1 MKKRMIAMVLSIV
14 MVIGILPTTVFAADV
29 VASGYCG
36 GEGDGTNLTWNLDNA
51 GVLTIS
57 GTGAMKKWELS
68 DTVPWNDYKNSILE
82 IIISEGITNVG
93 SYGFT
98 SCQKLTKVDFPTTI
112 KTIDEGAFGYC
123 ISLGNVIIN
132 EGVTTIG
139 EGAFQRCTNLSD
151 VTLPS
156 TLSVIGVSA
165 FDNCTKLDNITLPNS
180 LEVIEFC
187 AFNDCTALETI
198 TIPASVYRIVHNAFS
213 SCTSMQ
219 KIEVDDENE
228 YYTDDGYGVLY
239 TKDFSILVQY
249 PIGNDRSNYT
259 VTSNTQYIE
268 EWAFAENSYIQTV
281 ILPDTLIEIDNY
293 AFYGCN
299 KLTGIELPQSL
310 STLGD
315 AAFRDCSNLKNII
328 LPESLKGKLSTTF
341 SGCSS
346 LESIIVPS
354 KIEELSFYAFGDC
367 TSLKNV
373 IITSPVIDIRGYNFS
388 DCINLE
394 SISIYASDP
403 IMASADEFENCR
415 SLQSAYF
422 YGNAPVQYNLS
433 PITSKMFGD
442 TASSFTIYYKEGTTG
457 WTDSEAYDAEAG
469 TWNGYKLAVWED
481 DSSDEDDNITYTRFG
496 QYNGSTLNY
505 VIDPVTGFGK
515 NLMETVTI
523 DGNTYDFA
531 DTCEQQSIYKP
542 TNYLGDFY
550 YIAYNLNEHNEVSA
564 AEIMSGITC
573 TLEGYDPITKVV
585 DTDYTPIIPVG
596 EDRALPSGSFYVS
609 DVTASSFPSDEISNW
624 VGDQVRIYCVGEQ
637 IFKVIHITALTGNVT
652 SFDALNSPQKVYIDN
667 IAYAIVENDSS
678 LVEQCRTNQFSD
690 VISVLY
696 DGVVVQLISVDDAI
710 ELQVAL
716 GLGSNSRVRYSNGTY
731 QRSLP
736 DKTNKITVKVSLSIS
751 EYLDYPIDRLKGM
764 IQYDVFINEI
774 EINSL
779 SNGISFAGSNTIKLS
794 IPSDK
799 QLLTAGESFSFSTS
813 FNFNNSYVPYNN
825 EEFRIHC
832 EVSGTQDKNDVSEY
846 ANASFTVI
854 TKESDTSEST
864 GGREDDAELQEA
876 ISENKDDL
884 KISGSFAW
892 DSLFKTNI
900 LTDAQADQIK
910 YAIMS
915 AVAST
920 TLPEDTFDDY
930 VAENVLS
937 QFCQYQ
943 NYGLEVENIN
953 VTVPIRIDT
962 KDYGELIVNLTYS
975 GPSFFIS
982 KISFG
987 SFISINYEIVSGK
1000 NIDKIKIPL
1009 SGFAGGGTIYNLK
1022 SFAQAV
1028 ENIAKAEVKS
1038 AVKLPSGIGVA
1049 RKITEI
1055 SEFKE
1060 LVWAT
1065 TAMDVIKT
1073 VGEAKDIKYTGW
1085 EIITYPMKTV
1095 KFDCPID
1102 IYVYDDSKALLAQVI
1117 NDIGKSFNDK
1127 IIVDV
1132 RGGAKFFTIIGE
1144 DDYSFEIKAT
1154 ANGTM
1159 DITVDEMAGFERS
1172 MRTIVY
1178 YDLPLTVGDAYE
1190 ASTNHK
1196 LLTDTPFTLTR
1207 DGYIVAP
1214 DEDVKHTSSLDDSE
1228 PCLCSVTYTDG
1239 VDGEE
1244 VFADQTFEVEKGF
1257 ATPAFIGIPTRSGYT
1272 FIGWN
1277 PAVSATVTGNQVY
1290 TATWE
1295 KTSTGGVI
1303 IPTEFSIN
1311 IKDSD
1316 NGKVEASVKY
1326 AVPGSTVKLT
1336 VTPDEGYELDTLSVK
1351 SDRKEIDVTEKNGK
1365 YQFTMPYGSVN
1376 VTATFK
1382 AVNPYN
1388 DVDTDDW
1395 FYDDVLL
1402 VTAKE
1407 LMEGTGNSKFS
1418 PDISADRAMIVTIL
1432 WRQEGCPVVDSPV
1445 DFDDVADGL
1454 WYSEAIDWA
1463 SSNGIVNGY
1472 GDGNYGPTNQITR
1485 EQIMAILNRYAVYKN
1500 WTDDIA
1506 LPMIPQYN
1514 CSTWAE
1520 NNVIWADMS
1529 GLLNGLGVDIT
1540 DMTAKA
1546 SRAELAAYL
1555 SRFVQNV
1562 VK

>member
-1 MKKRMIAMVLSIV
+1 MKKRIIATVLCIV
-14 MVIGILPTTVFAADV
+14 MVIGILPMSVFATDI

-36 GEGDGTNLTWNLDNA
+36 GEGDGTNLTWKLDST

-57 GTGAMKKWELS
+57 GSGSMYAYTASYGSRSPWCTYSDDIKTVYIDNGVTNISANAFYNGSLYSYCNLEYISLPDSITYIGANAFYKTGIYDDVANWDNGVLYIDNCLIEAEK
-68 DTVPWNDYKNSILE
+68 T
-82 IIISEGITNVG
+82 ISELIV
-93 SYGFT
+93 
-98 SCQKLTKVDFPTTI
+98 K
-112 KTIDEGAFGYC
+112 EGTFLIADCAFSG
-123 ISLGNVIIN
+123 
-132 EGVTTIG
+132 
-139 EGAFQRCTNLSD
+139 CTNLTSI
-151 VTLPS
+151 TIPN
-156 TLSVIGVSA
+156 SVKNIGWDCFIDTPIENNEDNYTDGVLYINDWVITAQKDIRNATIKNSA
-165 FDNCTKLDNITLPNS
+165 KHIADGAFWRCLDLTQIVLPNS
-180 LEVIEFC
+180 
-187 AFNDCTALETI
+187 
-198 TIPASVYRIVHNAFS
+198 
-213 SCTSMQ
+213 
-219 KIEVDDENE
+219 
-228 YYTDDGYGVLY
+228 
-239 TKDFSILVQY
+239 
-249 PIGNDRSNYT
+249 
-259 VTSNTQYIE
+259 
-268 EWAFAENSYIQTV
+268 
-281 ILPDTLIEIDNY
+281 
-293 AFYGCN
+293 
-299 KLTGIELPQSL
+299 
-310 STLGD
+310 
-315 AAFRDCSNLKNII
+315 
-328 LPESLKGKLSTTF
+328 
-341 SGCSS
+341 
-346 LESIIVPS
+346 
-354 KIEELSFYAFGDC
+354 
-367 TSLKNV
+367 
-373 IITSPVIDIRGYNFS
+373 VIDIGRWSFNY
-388 DCINLE
+388 CEKLE
-394 SISIYASDP
+394 SISIPDSVTRIGECAFYNCTGLKKVSLPLTLTLLEEGTFWGCSSLTSISLPSSVTSISDYAF
-403 IMASADEFENCR
+403 ADCVTLTSMNIPSSVTSIDFCAFRNCT
-415 SLQSAYF
+415 
-422 YGNAPVQYNLS
+422 NL
-433 PITSKMFGD
+433 KD
-442 TASSFTIYYKEGTTG
+442 IYYSSSESNWNKIIIGSNNSNLLNATIHFNDASNVPDTPTLDYTNFGKLESCTYKYV
-457 WTDSEAYDAEAG
+457 TDPS
-469 TWNGYKLAVWED
+469 
-481 DSSDEDDNITYTRFG
+481 
-496 QYNGSTLNY
+496 
-505 VIDPVTGFGK
+505 TGFGK
-515 NLMETVTI
+515 YIAETITI
-523 DGNTYDFA
+523 DGVTYTASETSGMQYIVFPEDG
-531 DTCEQQSIYKP
+531 
-542 TNYLGDFY
+542 YLKEY
-550 YIAYNLNEHNEVSA
+550 YYVAYNLDESGVIINA
-564 AEIMSGITC
+564 AFLPGVEC
-573 TLEGYDPITKVV
+573 TLEGYDAATNIV

-678 LVEQCRTNQFSD
+678 LVEQCRANQFND

-832 EVSGTQDKNDVSEY
+832 EVSGTQNKNDVSEY

-876 ISENKDDL
+876 ISENKDNL

-1073 VGEAKDIKYTGW
+1073 VGEAKDIKHAGW
-1085 EIITYPMKTV
+1085 EIITHPMKAI

-1117 NDIGKSFNDK
+1117 NDIGESFNDK

-1132 RGGAKFFTIIGE
+1132 RGGAKYFTIIGE

-1178 YDLPLTVGDAYE
+1178 YDLPLTIGDPYE

-1295 KTSTGGVI
+1295 KTSTGGVV
-1303 IPTEFSIN
+1303 IPTEFSVN

-1326 AVPGSTVKLT
+1326 AVPGSTVNLT
-1336 VTPDEGYELDTLSVK
+1336 VTPDEGYELDTLTVK
-1351 SDRKEIDVTEKNGK
+1351 SGSKEINVTEKNGK
-1365 YQFTMPYGSVN
+1365 YQFIMPFDSVF

-1382 AVNPYN
+1382 AVSPYT
-1388 DVDTDDW
+1388 DVDISDW

-1546 SRAELAAYL
+1546 SRGELAAYL

>member
-1 MKKRMIAMVLSIV
+1 MKKRIMAMILCVV
-14 MVIGILPTTVFAADV
+14 MVISMLPVTVFATDI

-36 GEGDGTNLTWNLDNA
+36 GEGDGTNLTWTLDTN
-51 GVLTIS
+51 GELEIK
-57 GTGAMKKWELS
+57 GTGKMAYW
-68 DTVPWNDYKNSILE
+68 DTYSSNTDEYAPWYVYINN
-82 IIISEGITNVG
+82 
-93 SYGFT
+93 
-98 SCQKLTKVDFPTTI
+98 I
-112 KTIDEGAFGYC
+112 KTA
-123 ISLGNVIIN
+123 
-132 EGVTTIG
+132 TIG
-139 EGAFQRCTNLSD
+139 EGVTSIDGAFYNCDNLVQVNLPNTITSTGANTFISCSSLSSIVIPLGVTSIGWQSFAYCENLTNINIPDSVTSISGHAFYGCTSLSGITIPNGVLSIGTSAFYACKNIESIDIPASVSSIDFGAFAYCDELKEIIVDDANLVYSCDTNGVLFNKDKTTLIAYPAGNTQTSYNIPNSVTSIDHFAFAGCVNLTNVAISD
-151 VTLPS
+151 RITSIGRAAFKDCKNLISVIVPDSVTSIGYGAYAGCVNLTDVYYSGSRSEWNEINVGDSNTPLNNATIHYNWVTPGTDTPTTPDTPSDAVTYAHFGKLESCTYKYATDPS
-156 TLSVIGVSA
+156 TGFGKYIA
-165 FDNCTKLDNITLPNS
+165 
-180 LEVIEFC
+180 
-187 AFNDCTALETI
+187 ETI
-198 TIPASVYRIVHNAFS
+198 TIDGVTYTASETSGMQYIVFPEDGYL
-213 SCTSMQ
+213 
-219 KIEVDDENE
+219 KE
-228 YYTDDGYGVLY
+228 YY
-239 TKDFSILVQY
+239 
-249 PIGNDRSNYT
+249 
-259 VTSNTQYIE
+259 
-268 EWAFAENSYIQTV
+268 
-281 ILPDTLIEIDNY
+281 
-293 AFYGCN
+293 
-299 KLTGIELPQSL
+299 
-310 STLGD
+310 
-315 AAFRDCSNLKNII
+315 
-328 LPESLKGKLSTTF
+328 
-341 SGCSS
+341 
-346 LESIIVPS
+346 
-354 KIEELSFYAFGDC
+354 
-367 TSLKNV
+367 
-373 IITSPVIDIRGYNFS
+373 
-388 DCINLE
+388 
-394 SISIYASDP
+394 
-403 IMASADEFENCR
+403 
-415 SLQSAYF
+415 
-422 YGNAPVQYNLS
+422 
-433 PITSKMFGD
+433 
-442 TASSFTIYYKEGTTG
+442 
-457 WTDSEAYDAEAG
+457 
-469 TWNGYKLAVWED
+469 
-481 DSSDEDDNITYTRFG
+481 
-496 QYNGSTLNY
+496 Y
-505 VIDPVTGFGK
+505 V
-515 NLMETVTI
+515 
-523 DGNTYDFA
+523 
-531 DTCEQQSIYKP
+531 
-542 TNYLGDFY
+542 
-550 YIAYNLNEHNEVSA
+550 AYNLDESGVIINA
-564 AEIMSGITC
+564 AFLPGVEC
-573 TLEGYDPITKVV
+573 TLEGYDAATNIV
-585 DTDYTPIIPVG
+585 DTDYIPIIPVG
-596 EDRALPSGSFYVS
+596 EDRTLPSGSFYVS

-652 SFDALNSPQKVYIDN
+652 SFDALSSPQKVYIDN
-667 IAYAIVENDSS
+667 IAYAIVGNDSS
-678 LVEQCRTNQFSD
+678 LVEQCRTNQFND

-1073 VGEAKDIKYTGW
+1073 VGEAKDIKHTGW

-1277 PAVSATVTGNQVY
+1277 PAVSATVTDNQVY